1 MFKHKKIF
9 VLGMA
14 RSGYEAAKLLIK
26 MNNEVVLND
35 LKKEQDQDHIKEL
48 SDLGVK
54 VILGEHPDDL
64 FNQTFD
70 YLIKNPGIP
79 NNHKYVEKAIEH
91 DIFVIN
97 EMELAYQLFP
107 KDITIIGVTGSN
119 GKTTTATLIYEILK
133 RTKFNVHLMGNIGYP
148 ACAYVDKVKSN
159 DIIVMEV
166 SIQQLCNFNQFKVD
180 IAVLTNLY
188 EAHLDFVGNYNNYLN
203 IKKRIFK
210 HQEASDYAVL
220 NIDNLDVVKI
230 TNDIKAEK
238 VYFSSKKNNIN
249 GCSIKDKTIYYWQEP
264 IISLSEIKLKGNH
277 NYENIMAALL
287 VAKKLGVSNKIIK
300 EVLTIFGGVEHR
312 IEYVT
317 SKQGIQFYNDSKST
331 NIKATQIALSSFQEP
346 IILLLGGLDRKH
358 SFNDLSNYLNHV
370 KYIIGYGETKERIK
384 DYSNS
389 VNIKCEIVETLE
401 MATNKAYEL
410 ATKGDIILLSPA
422 CASWDQFSD
431 FEERG
436 RMFKQYIANLI

>member
-35 LKKEQDQDHIKEL
+35 LRKEQDQDHIKEL

-54 VILGEHPDDL
+54 VILGEHPDNL

-148 ACAYVDKVKSN
+148 ACAYVDKVK
-159 DIIVMEV
+159 
-166 SIQQLCNFNQFKVD
+166 
-180 IAVLTNLY
+180 
-188 EAHLDFVGNYNNYLN
+188 
-203 IKKRIFK
+203 
-210 HQEASDYAVL
+210 
-220 NIDNLDVVKI
+220 
-230 TNDIKAEK
+230 
-238 VYFSSKKNNIN
+238 
-249 GCSIKDKTIYYWQEP
+249 
-264 IISLSEIKLKGNH
+264 
-277 NYENIMAALL
+277 
-287 VAKKLGVSNKIIK
+287 
-300 EVLTIFGGVEHR
+300 
-312 IEYVT
+312 
-317 SKQGIQFYNDSKST
+317 
-331 NIKATQIALSSFQEP
+331 
-346 IILLLGGLDRKH
+346 
-358 SFNDLSNYLNHV
+358 
-370 KYIIGYGETKERIK
+370 
-384 DYSNS
+384 
-389 VNIKCEIVETLE
+389 
-401 MATNKAYEL
+401 
-410 ATKGDIILLSPA
+410 
-422 CASWDQFSD
+422 
-431 FEERG
+431 
-436 RMFKQYIANLI
+436 

>member
-26 MNNEVVLND
+26 MDNEVVLND
-35 LKKEQDQDHIKEL
+35 LKKEQDQEHVKEL

-54 VILGEHPDDL
+54 IILGEHPDNL

-79 NNHKYVEKAIEH
+79 NNHKYVKKAIEH
-91 DIFVIN
+91 NIPVIN

-107 KDITIIGVTGSN
+107 EDITIIGVTGSN
-119 GKTTTATLIYEILK
+119 GKTTTTTLIYEMLK
-133 RTKFNVHLMGNIGYP
+133 RARSNVHLMGNIGYP
-148 ACAYVDKVKSN
+148 ACAYVDKVKVN

-230 TNDIKAEK
+230 TTDIKAEK